1 MISREVVFLKSCRSP
16 NILRCNG
23 AHVNTDS
30 LTLYIVLEPFVASL
44 PYLLHQNDE
53 HSSRLSEGSIAYILH
68 EVLLAL
74 VYLHSEHKVHRDV
87 RGANIFINAEGN
99 VKLSEFGLASRAG
112 AQKCQTY
119 VGSPLWM
126 APEVIRHSPDLIND
140 ETNLGYDEAADI
152 WSLGITAIEVRPALY
167 PQLNMNA
174 YFS

>member
-1 MISREVVFLKSCRSP
+1 M
-16 NILRCNG
+16 
-23 AHVNTDS
+23 NTDS

-44 PYLLHQNDE
+44 QHLLHQDDK
-53 HSSRLSEGSIAYILH
+53 RTRKLSERSVAYILH

-87 RGANIFINAEGN
+87 RGANIFLNAEGN
-99 VKLSEFGLASRAG
+99 VKLSEFGLASKAG

-140 ETNLGYDEAADI
+140 DATLGYDEAADI
-152 WSLGITAIEVRPALY
+152 WSLGITAIEVRPALA
-167 PQLNMNA
+167 PRLNMTNLMMKLIFLSRLQPA
-174 YFS
+174 QFRGLMYPP